1 MLGWMLV
8 VVLACVP
15 LWAQATVWSA
25 DNLQMVHLQD
35 RERYVCDPDGVMSQ
49 ALSDTADH
57 YLRRLQVEC
66 GIQTVFVVVR
76 HVKDENTFRM
86 AQDLGNK
93 YGVGTKKDRRG
104 LVVVVA
110 IDDRRYTIAPGMGLE
125 ADLTDVECDDIARA
139 CIVKNMKVN
148 QTDRMVVETA
158 QALYRKFSTGKT
170 GMPSVDETE
179 EMTTS
184 DWLTALLFLCLFLG
198 WPTWELLKLLL
209 IALGLMKKPKEK
221 PRRRRRRDND
231 DWMPPFIFG
240 GGGGFGGGSG
250 PIGGS
255 FGGGSF
261 GGGGASG
268 GW

>member
-1 MLGWMLV
+1 MNRKKALLAAGLLAGAAALTGCTANTMPAATQTPQTAQQETAAPEAGESPAQTASAGGEETPGPIGLRVDGEALKADAVREGDMLL
-8 VVLACVP
+8 LP
-15 LWAQATVWSA
+15 L
-25 DNLQMVHLQD
+25 
-35 RERYVCDPDGVMSQ
+35 
-49 ALSDTADH
+49 
-57 YLRRLQVEC
+57 
-66 GIQTVFVVVR
+66 
-76 HVKDENTFRM
+76 
-86 AQDLGNK
+86 
-93 YGVGTKKDRRG
+93 
-104 LVVVVA
+104 
-110 IDDRRYTIAPGMGLE
+110 
-125 ADLTDVECDDIARA
+125 
-139 CIVKNMKVN
+139 
-148 QTDRMVVETA
+148 VETA

-170 GMPSVDETE
+170 GVPSVDETE